1 MQGSDEVPDM
11 PGVRIAALMACHNRR
26 ERTSTCLR
34 SLQTQDL
41 PPGTLIYLFLT
52 DDGSTDGTA
61 AAVLSIWTDATILR
75 GDGSLYW
82 AASMAL
88 AERAAMRCDPDF
100 LLWLNDDTDLN
111 FDAIRSLMRTSSHYP
126 EAIVVGAVADPD
138 TGNPTYGGRVRV
150 DAHPQRFRLLPRSDD
165 VQPADTFNGN
175 VVLIPRSARH
185 RVGPLDG
192 LFAHSYA
199 DDDYGLR
206 ATRASVQILQAPG
219 IVGQCPRNPPAPPL
233 PGGPWR
239 RWRTLQEPKGL
250 PWRSQVRYLRRH
262 GDWRW
267 PVRVV
272 ASQVRRIV
280 RGRA

>member
-1 MQGSDEVPDM
+1 M
-11 PGVRIAALMACHNRR
+11 PRVRIAVLMACHNRR
-26 ERTSTCLR
+26 EQTFTCLR
-34 SLQTQDL
+34 NLLTQDL
-41 PPGTLIYLFLT
+41 PPDTRLDLFLT
-52 DDGSTDGTA
+52 DDGSTDGTTD
-61 AAVLSIWTDATILR
+61 AVLSIWPDATIVR

-88 AERAAMRCDPDF
+88 AERAATRSDPDF
-100 LLWLNDDTDLN
+100 LLWINDDTDLKP
-111 FDAIRSLMRTSSHYP
+111 DAIRSLMRTSARHP

-138 TGNPTYGGRVRV
+138 TGDPTYGGRVRV
-150 DAHPQRFRLLPRSDD
+150 DAHPQRLRLLPRSDE
-165 VQPADTFNGN
+165 VQRADTFNGN

-192 LFAHSYA
+192 LFPHSYA

-206 ATRASVQILQAPG
+206 ATRAAVQILQAPG
-219 IVGQCPRNPPAPPL
+219 VVGLCPRNPPAPPL
-233 PGGPWR
+233 SGGPWR
-239 RWRTLQEPKGL
+239 RWRALQEPKAM

-272 ASQVRRIV
+272 AGQVRRVV
-280 RGRA
+280 RGRP